1 MGRFVALLRGVNVG
15 GAKRVPM
22 AEWRALLGT
31 LGCTEVQTLLN
42 SGNAVFTSRAR
53 STATLAQRIRESILQ
68 GLKVDVPVIVKS
80 ADEFT
85 AIEAGNELVTP
96 NLDPSRLL
104 VAFAATPKDLDALA
118 GLADLAHA
126 REKFSRGSQALYL
139 WCPDGILQSRAA
151 EALLGKRGQALT
163 TRNWATVTKI
173 GALLCTPRG

>member
-1 MGRFVALLRGVNVG
+1 MARFVALLRGVNVG
-15 GAKRVPM
+15 GNKRVPM

-42 SGNAVFTSRAR
+42 SGNAVFASRAR

-80 ADEFT
+80 ADEFA
-85 AIEAGNELVTP
+85 AIEAGNELLTP
-96 NLDPSRLL
+96 GLDPSRLL
-104 VAFAATPKDLDALA
+104 VGFAAAPKDLQGMAPLS
-118 GLADLAHA
+118 DLVRAPEKLWLGAH
-126 REKFSRGSQALYL
+126 ALYL

-163 TRNWATVTKI
+163 TRNWATVAKI
-173 GALLCTPRG
+173 GALLRTPAD

>member
-42 SGNAVFTSRAR
+42 SGNAVFASRAR
-53 STATLAQRIRESILQ
+53 STATLAQRIREALQQ

-80 ADEFT
+80 ADEFA
-85 AIEAGNELVTP
+85 AIEAGNMLATEA
-96 NLDPSRLL
+96 LDPSRLL
-104 VAFAATPKDLDALA
+104 VAFAAASKDLQAMATLPDLVHAPEKLWL
-118 GLADLAHA
+118 GAD
-126 REKFSRGSQALYL
+126 ALYL

-163 TRNWATVTKI
+163 TRNWGTVMKI
-173 GALLCTPRG
+173 GALLRTPGD